1 VVASHSAGATS
12 RTRWRT
18 GMAHCGELEDRPFMD
33 DPNVKRFDTLPVFLA
48 VKTGLEVP
56 ARPHEAGA
64 A

>member
-1 VVASHSAGATS
+1 
-12 RTRWRT
+12 
-18 GMAHCGELEDRPFMD
+18 MAHCGELEDRPFMD